1 MVAPKSILAAFWQ
14 SFTGMH
20 RAAKN
25 VSHLMYT
32 FPAVAEQGDSLPSY
46 FSSHTVNECPFCG
59 LFSAMFFAFDFA
71 V

>member
-1 MVAPKSILAAFWQ
+1 
-14 SFTGMH
+14 
-20 RAAKN
+20 
-25 VSHLMYT
+25 MYT